1 MTLTPK
7 LPVLKP
13 PVPQWNL
20 WSVAN
25 HNLPTPKHFWEPPAG
40 IVNVPRGR
48 PACLLPSPSDEVE
61 LLPPCPATWVFVSG
75 LDVIIN
81 LCDHTIS
88 LGGSCGEAE

>member
-25 HNLPTPKHFWEPPAG
+25 HNLPTPKHFWEPPG
-40 IVNVPRGR
+40 GSRHCKCGQGTSS
-48 PACLLPSPSDEVE
+48 LPF
-61 LLPPCPATWVFVSG
+61 A
-75 LDVIIN
+75 
-81 LCDHTIS
+81 IS
-88 LGGSCGEAE
+88 L